1 MSDTVEERLNNV
13 EKLIK
18 EHDNVLFGTW
28 DMITAK
34 RTPGILERIV
44 SIVDQITLITKI
56 MKYGVLPLMLVNML
70 HEFGLQNLLP
80 EALKL
85 LPLVVH

>member
-1 MSDTVEERLNNV
+1 MSDTVEDRLLNI

-18 EHDNVLFGTW
+18 EHDDVLFGKWNVDQT
-28 DMITAK
+28 T
-34 RTPGILERIV
+34 RTPGILERLV
-44 SIVDQITLITKI
+44 SIGDQIKLITQI